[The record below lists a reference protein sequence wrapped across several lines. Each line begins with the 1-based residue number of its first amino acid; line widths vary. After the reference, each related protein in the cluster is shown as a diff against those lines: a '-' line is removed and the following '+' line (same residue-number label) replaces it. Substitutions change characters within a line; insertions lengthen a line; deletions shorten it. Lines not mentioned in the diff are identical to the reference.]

1 MCHDLRYV
9 GTDTYKIKGVEI
21 PDPNRSS
28 DESNIWRNANWKN
41 KLIDSFVPNTFTL
54 DKIFIHYTEKYKNK
68 RCMGVRPILD
78 MKTETKVMPD
88 GSEVHMHI
96 PYFGLFLYFPSRV
109 SFT

>member
-21 PDPNRSS
+21 PDPNSSS
-28 DESNIWRNANWKN
+28 DDCN